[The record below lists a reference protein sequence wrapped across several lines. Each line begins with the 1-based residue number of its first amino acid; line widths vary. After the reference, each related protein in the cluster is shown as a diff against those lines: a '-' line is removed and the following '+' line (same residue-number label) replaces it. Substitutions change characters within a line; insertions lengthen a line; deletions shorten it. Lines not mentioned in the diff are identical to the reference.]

1 VEGKPHAEI
10 SKVIEVTRPRRTENI
25 RLSPFGWEP
34 ISGFDHI
41 FYRTDPP
48 VDLSYLLPLQIL
60 ASSIDAKRKRPQI
73 HSSPESLFFM
83 NEKWA
88 AAGLG
93 TCFPKSLVSASV
105 DRLATFAEE
114 VGKVVIKPL
123 YLAQSK
129 GVEVIDTHSFSIATV
144 RDRMKRAT
152 EDGRLPIIVQEF
164 LPGISEGETR
174 LWFVNGKLLA
184 TVRKK
189 PLHGETIIDMDR
201 GGTLGKWK
209 INSSERR
216 VAAKISTLLKQKKIL
231 YAAVDLIDG
240 KITDFNHTSP
250 GLLVS
255 MEDLLGENLAK
266 RALSPILRRRR

>member
-1 VEGKPHAEI
+1 V
-10 SKVIEVTRPRRTENI
+10 
-25 RLSPFGWEP
+25 L
-34 ISGFDHI
+34 
-41 FYRTDPP
+41 
-48 VDLSYLLPLQIL
+48 
-60 ASSIDAKRKRPQI
+60 
-73 HSSPESLFFM
+73 
-83 NEKWA
+83 
-88 AAGLG
+88 
-93 TCFPKSLVSASV
+93 
-105 DRLATFAEE
+105 
-114 VGKVVIKPL
+114 KPL